1 MKWGNQSFSLD
12 NDKVLLRGCVLRNT
26 SWCFGLV
33 LFAGPDTKLMM
44 NGGKATFKRTRIDEL
59 TNVLIIGVST
69 SGSNSL
75 AFAYSVQFLPRDAI
89 AERGDATVSRLSVR
103 LSVTFRY
110 QQHIGWNSSKII
122 SRPNSLRP
130 LLWLTPNMDDLV
142 QREHPQN

>member
-1 MKWGNQSFSLD
+1 MFSAVVECEPPNNVLNKFEGAMRWGNESFSLD

-69 SGSNSL
+69 RSFIL
-75 AFAYSVQFLPRDAI
+75 PQYSFKLRKCTLNANARIDYYFC
-89 AERGDATVSRLSVR
+89 R
-103 LSVTFRY
+103 
-110 QQHIGWNSSKII
+110 KII
-122 SRPNSLRP
+122 DNHIVV
-130 LLWLTPNMDDLV
+130 LTKLFCIHSV
-142 QREHPQN
+142 S